1 MTTTTMPGADR
12 LHRLVAVGSGFVRLT
27 ATKALK
33 HSLTDIAD
41 ALAFLTRI
49 TGRGVVQLH
58 TQWLQVLPT
67 TVAAAAGVGVLI
79 ALYAAIGCERAGRS
93 DVITHACETAGQVEK
108 GWH

>member
-1 MTTTTMPGADR
+1 MTTITMPGADR

-33 HSLTDIAD
+33 RSLTDIAD
-41 ALAFLTRI
+41 VLAFLTRI
-49 TGRGVVQLH
+49 TGRGVAQLH

-67 TVAAAAGVGVLI
+67 TVATVAGVGVFI
-79 ALYAAIGCERAGRS
+79 ALYAATGCGRASRS
-93 DVITHACETAGQVEK
+93 DVPTHACETVGQVEK